1 MWRNGLVIAGRRGEP
16 TGSDIV
22 RLLGDGRFAVTDPTL
37 VETFDAPAVLAR
49 LGLADALTHR
59 VIGAANTAEVAFLV
73 RTGAARLG
81 LMQRTDALADPT
93 LAVALALPDDAYPPI
108 LYGAAVAVTA
118 ASPNAQP
125 FIDFLG
131 SQQARSELGNDGL
144 ERVA

>member
-1 MWRNGLVIAGRRGEP
+1 M
-16 TGSDIV
+16 
-22 RLLGDGRFAVTDPTL
+22 RLLGDGRFAATDPTL

-81 LMQRTDALADPT
+81 LMQRTDVLADPT
-93 LAVALALPDDAYPPI
+93 LSVTWTVPDQAYAPI
-108 LYGAAVAVTA
+108 LYGAGVAVTA

-125 FIDFLG
+125 FLDFLG
-131 SQQARSELGNDGL
+131 SEQARSELANDGL